1 MAPDLRTV
9 RTDSNGRANFLTLV
23 LILIVGVCVAR
34 LGYWQ
39 VVARD
44 QLLEAA
50 EAQLRTTVTSEPI
63 RGTITDR
70 TGAVVLATTV
80 LRHRLLSQG
89 SVVSAADRAATA
101 DALATSLALTP
112 AVEARVRAA
121 LESGR
126 KWAVLLPALDEA
138 QTDIVR
144 GEIAASRV
152 RGVTLEEVRVRLYP
166 QPGGGVG
173 TSLASHVLGFVNADG
188 RGQYGLEEYYNE
200 QLAGAASVS
209 TTVRGANGQ
218 LETTQ
223 VTAGRTPANL
233 QLCIDATLQTLVEQE
248 VTTAGIADD
257 AESVSAIVMDPYTG
271 AIISSASWPSY
282 DANNFGV
289 TAARDPSRFINPAT
303 TSVYEPGSV
312 MKSITSVAAL
322 ESGLYGPSTYIQD
335 EEILT
340 LDNGATK
347 VRNSDL
353 KSKGSMTLTAA
364 LAWSRNI
371 VFSKVGLSLG
381 GNTRE
386 AAAQLYA
393 TWLRFG
399 FGGKTGIDVVG
410 ESQGLV
416 NDPADRRWREIDVAN
431 ASFGQGVGT
440 TLIQLAV
447 AYSALV
453 NGGVLVRPR
462 LVEAVDGVTIP
473 ITVRGTATTP
483 EVSAQMVRM
492 TGQVTSSVPVYA
504 KLTRMDG
511 YAYGGK
517 TGTAQIWLKEA
528 DGGKGAWDY
537 EHYNFTFV
545 GWVGK
550 TSPEY
555 VIAIS
560 IRRGTPVTQRQ
571 GAIVNRIES
580 FELFRR
586 VAQDLISVY
595 NIPPAVAAAAGGLT
609 SPTHPGVPEPS
620 APVAPAVGGDLPT
633 FRSVRRGA

>member
-112 AVEARVRAA
+112 AAEARVRAA

-595 NIPPAVAAAAGGLT
+595 NITPAVAAAAGGLT

-633 FRSVRRGA
+633 VRSVRRGA

>member
-1 MAPDLRTV
+1 MAPDPRTV
-9 RTDSNGRANFLTLV
+9 RTDSRLRANVVTLV
-23 LILIVGVCVAR
+23 LILIATVCVAR

-44 QLLEAA
+44 RLLDAGA
-50 EAQLRTTVTSEPI
+50 AQLRTTVTNEPI

-89 SVVSAADRAATA
+89 AALSVADRASTA
-101 DALATSLALTP
+101 DALVTALALSPSNATK
-112 AVEARVRAA
+112 VRAV

-126 KWAVLLPALDEA
+126 KWAVLLPALDDA

-144 GEIAASRV
+144 GEIAADRV

-173 TSLASHVLGFVNADG
+173 TTLASHILGFVNSDG
-188 RGQYGLEEYYNE
+188 GGQYGLEEYYNE

-209 TTVRGANGQ
+209 TTVRGTDGQ

-223 VTAGRTPANL
+223 VTTGRTPSNL

-248 VTTAGIADD
+248 VATAGIADD

-289 TAARDPSRFINPAT
+289 TAARDPGRFINPAT

-312 MKSITSVAAL
+312 MKAITSVAAL
-322 ESGLYGPSTYIQD
+322 ESGLYTPTTKIQD
-335 EEILT
+335 EALLT

-371 VFSKVGLSLG
+371 IFSKVGLSLG
-381 GNTRE
+381 SNARE
-386 AAAQLYA
+386 AAARLYA

-462 LVEAVDGVTIP
+462 LVESVDGVTIP
-473 ITVRGTATTP
+473 ITVRGTATSP

-492 TGQVTSSVPVYA
+492 TSQVTSSVPFYA

-517 TGTAQIWLKEA
+517 TGTAQIWLKDA
-528 DGGKGAWDY
+528 DGGKGAWDF

-550 TSPEY
+550 TAPEY

-560 IRRGTPVTQRQ
+560 IRRGTPVTRRQ

-595 NIPPAVAAAAGGLT
+595 NISPAVAAAAGGLT
-609 SPTHPGVPEPS
+609 PPTHPGAPEPS
-620 APVAPAVGGDLPT
+620 APVMPAVGGDLPT
-633 FRSVRRGA
+633 FRSVRRG

>member
-1 MAPDLRTV
+1 MAPDPRTV
-9 RTDSNGRANFLTLV
+9 RTDSRLRANIVTFV
-23 LILIVGVCVAR
+23 LILIAAVCVAR

-44 QLLEAA
+44 QLLDAGA
-50 EAQLRTTVTSEPI
+50 AQLRTTVTNEPI

-89 SVVSAADRAATA
+89 AVLSAADRASTA
-101 DALATSLALTP
+101 DALVTALALSPSNATK
-112 AVEARVRAA
+112 VRAV

-126 KWAVLLPALDEA
+126 KWAVLLPALDDA

-144 GEIAASRV
+144 GEIAADRV

-173 TSLASHVLGFVNADG
+173 TTLASHILGFVNSDG
-188 RGQYGLEEYYNE
+188 GGQYGLEEYYNE

-209 TTVRGANGQ
+209 TTVRGTDGQ

-223 VTAGRTPANL
+223 VTTGRTPSNL

-248 VTTAGIADD
+248 VATAGIADD

-289 TAARDPSRFINPAT
+289 TAARDPGRFINPAT

-312 MKSITSVAAL
+312 MKAITSVAAL
-322 ESGLYGPSTYIQD
+322 ESGLYTPTTKIQD
-335 EEILT
+335 EALLT

-371 VFSKVGLSLG
+371 IFSKVGLSLG
-381 GNTRE
+381 SNARE
-386 AAAQLYA
+386 AAARLYA

-416 NDPADRRWREIDVAN
+416 NDPADRRWREIDIAN

-462 LVEAVDGVTIP
+462 LVESVDGVTIP
-473 ITVRGTATTP
+473 ITVRGTATSP

-492 TGQVTSSVPVYA
+492 TSQVTSSVPFYA

-517 TGTAQIWLKEA
+517 TGTAQIWLKDA
-528 DGGKGAWDY
+528 DGGKGAWDSD
-537 EHYNFTFV
+537 HYNFTFV

-550 TSPEY
+550 TAPEY

-560 IRRGTPVTQRQ
+560 IRRGTPLTQRQ
-571 GAIVNRIES
+571 GVIVNRIES

-595 NIPPAVAAAAGGLT
+595 NISPAVAAAAGGLT
-609 SPTHPGVPEPS
+609 PPTHPGAPEPS
-620 APVAPAVGGDLPT
+620 APVMPAVGGDLPT
-633 FRSVRRGA
+633 FRSVRRG

>member
-1 MAPDLRTV
+1 MAPDPRTV
-9 RTDSNGRANFLTLV
+9 RTDSRLRANIVTFV
-23 LILIVGVCVAR
+23 LILIATICVAR

-44 QLLEAA
+44 RLLDAGA
-50 EAQLRTTVTSEPI
+50 AQLRTTVTNEPI

-89 SVVSAADRAATA
+89 AALSAADRASTA
-101 DALATSLALTP
+101 DALVTALALSPSNATK
-112 AVEARVRAA
+112 VRAV

-126 KWAVLLPALDEA
+126 KWAVLLPALDDA

-144 GEIAASRV
+144 GEIAADRV

-173 TSLASHVLGFVNADG
+173 TTLASHILGFVNSDG
-188 RGQYGLEEYYNE
+188 GGQYGLEEYYNE

-209 TTVRGANGQ
+209 TTVRGTDGQ

-223 VTAGRTPANL
+223 VTTGRTPSNL

-248 VTTAGIADD
+248 VATAGIADD

-289 TAARDPSRFINPAT
+289 TAARDPGRFINPAT

-312 MKSITSVAAL
+312 MKAITSVAAL
-322 ESGLYGPSTYIQD
+322 ESGLYTPTTKIQD
-335 EEILT
+335 EALLT

-371 VFSKVGLSLG
+371 IFSKVGLSLG
-381 GNTRE
+381 SNARE
-386 AAAQLYA
+386 AAARLYA

-462 LVEAVDGVTIP
+462 LVESVDGVTIP
-473 ITVRGTATTP
+473 ITVRGTATSP

-492 TGQVTSSVPVYA
+492 TSQVTSSVPFYA

-517 TGTAQIWLKEA
+517 TGTAQIWLKDA
-528 DGGKGAWDY
+528 DGGKGAWDF

-550 TSPEY
+550 TAPEY

-595 NIPPAVAAAAGGLT
+595 NISPAVAAAAGGLT
-609 SPTHPGVPEPS
+609 PPTHPGVPEPS
-620 APVAPAVGGDLPT
+620 APVMPAVGGDLPT
-633 FRSVRRGA
+633 FRSVRRG

>member
-1 MAPDLRTV
+1 MAPDPRTV

-23 LILIVGVCVAR
+23 LIFIVGVCVAR

-112 AVEARVRAA
+112 AAEARVRAA

-431 ASFGQGVGT
+431 ASFGHGVGT

>member
-1 MAPDLRTV
+1 MAQDSRTV
-9 RTDSNGRANFLTLV
+9 RTDSKVRVHLVTLA
-23 LILIVGVCVAR
+23 LILVAAACVAR

-44 QLLEAA
+44 RLLEAGV
-50 EAQLRTTVTSEPI
+50 AQLQSTVTSDPI

-80 LRHRLLSQG
+80 LRHRLISQG
-89 SVVSAADRAATA
+89 LAIPPADQVSTA
-101 DALATSLALTP
+101 DSLKSVLALD
-112 AVEARVRAA
+112 AAASSKIRSA
-121 LESGR
+121 LETGR
-126 KWAVLLPALDEA
+126 KWTVLLPALDDT
-138 QTDIVR
+138 QTDAVR
-144 GEIAASRV
+144 GEIAAGRV
-152 RGVTLEEVRVRLYP
+152 RGVALEEVRVRLYP

-173 TSLASHVLGFVNADG
+173 TSLASHILGFVNSDG
-188 RGQYGLEEYYNE
+188 SGQYGVEGYYND

-209 TTVRGANGQ
+209 TTTRGSDGQ
-218 LETTQ
+218 MVTSQ
-223 VTAGRTPANL
+223 VSSGRTPANI

-248 VTTAGIADD
+248 VTTAGIADG
-257 AESVSAIVMDPYTG
+257 AESVSAIVMDPYSG
-271 AIISSASWPSY
+271 GIISSASWPAY
-282 DANNFGV
+282 NANNFGE
-289 TAARDPSRFINPAT
+289 TAARNPSGFINPAT

-312 MKSITSVAAL
+312 MKAITSVAAL
-322 ESGLYGPSTYIQD
+322 ESGLYTPTTVIQD
-335 EEILT
+335 ETVLA
-340 LDNGATK
+340 LDNGVTK
-347 VRNSDL
+347 VRNADH
-353 KSKGSMTLTAA
+353 KSKGAMTLTAA

-381 GNTRE
+381 RNANE
-386 AAAQLYA
+386 AGRRLYA

-399 FGGKTGIDVVG
+399 FGGKTGIDVAG

-416 NDPADRRWREIDVAN
+416 NDPAKNRWREIDLAN

-440 TLIQLAV
+440 TLVQLAV

-462 LVEAVDGVTIP
+462 VVESVNGVPTS

-483 EVSAQMVRM
+483 NVSAQLVKM
-492 TGQVTSSVPVYA
+492 TSQVTKSVPLYA
-504 KLTRMDG
+504 RLTRMDG
-511 YAYGGK
+511 YSNGGK
-517 TGTAQIWLKEA
+517 SGTAQIWLKEA
-528 DGGKGAWDY
+528 DGGKGGWDSD
-537 EHYNFTFV
+537 HFNFTFV

-550 TSPEY
+550 DSPEY

-560 IRRGTPVTQRQ
+560 IRRGTPVVQRQ
-571 GAIVNRIES
+571 GVILNRIES

-595 NIPPAVAAAAGGLT
+595 NIPPAIADASGGIT

-620 APVAPAVGGDLPT
+620 APAVLAVGGDLPA
-633 FRSVRRGA
+633 FRNVRRG

>member
-1 MAPDLRTV
+1 VAADPRIV
-9 RTDSNGRANFLTLV
+9 RTDSRLRANVITLV
-23 LILIVGVCVAR
+23 LILVAAACVAR

-44 QLLEAA
+44 RLLEAGA
-50 EAQLRTTVTSEPI
+50 AQLRSTVTNDPI

-80 LRHRLLSQG
+80 LRHRLVSQG
-89 SVVSAADRAATA
+89 GSFSVADRAATA
-101 DALATSLALTP
+101 DALTAALGLSVSS
-112 AVEARVRAA
+112 AAKVRSV

-126 KWAVLLPALDEA
+126 KWGVLLPALDDA
-138 QTDIVR
+138 QTEAVR
-144 GEIAASRV
+144 SEIGAGRV

-166 QPGGGVG
+166 QPGGSVG
-173 TSLASHVLGFVNADG
+173 ATLASHILGFVNSDG
-188 RGQYGLEEYYNE
+188 GGQYGLEEYYNE
-200 QLAGAASVS
+200 QLAGAASIS
-209 TTVRGANGQ
+209 TTVRGADGQ
-218 LETTQ
+218 LATTQ
-223 VTAGRTPANL
+223 VSAGRTPSNL

-248 VTTAGIADD
+248 VATAGIADG
-257 AESVSAIVMDPYTG
+257 AESVSAIVIDPYTG
-271 AIISSASWPSY
+271 AVISSASWPAY
-282 DANNFGV
+282 DANSFGV

-312 MKSITSVAAL
+312 MKAITSVAAL
-322 ESGLYGPSTYIQD
+322 ESGLYTPSTMIQD
-335 EEILT
+335 EAVLT
-340 LDNGATK
+340 LDHGATK
-347 VRNSDL
+347 VRNSDH

-381 GNTRE
+381 SDARD
-386 AAAQLYA
+386 AAARLYA

-416 NDPADRRWREIDVAN
+416 NDPAERRWREIDVAN
-431 ASFGQGVGT
+431 AAFGQGVGT
-440 TLIQLAV
+440 TLMQLAV

-462 LVEAVDGVTIP
+462 LVESIDGVTVP
-473 ITVRGTATTP
+473 ITIRGTATTP
-483 EVSAQMVRM
+483 EVSAQLVRM
-492 TGQVTSSVPVYA
+492 TSQVTKSVPFYA

-511 YAYGGK
+511 YAHGGK
-517 TGTAQIWLKEA
+517 TGTAQIWLKDA
-528 DGGKGAWDY
+528 DGGKGAWDSD
-537 EHYNFTFV
+537 HYNFTFV

-550 TSPEY
+550 TAPEY

-595 NIPPAVAAAAGGLT
+595 NIPPAVAAATGGLT

-620 APVAPAVGGDLPT
+620 APVLPAVGGDLPA
-633 FRSVRRGA
+633 FRSVRRG

>member
-1 MAPDLRTV
+1 MAPDPRTV
-9 RTDSNGRANFLTLV
+9 RTDSRLRANIVTFV
-23 LILIVGVCVAR
+23 LILIATICVAR

-44 QLLEAA
+44 QLLDAGA
-50 EAQLRTTVTSEPI
+50 AQLRTTVTNEPI

-89 SVVSAADRAATA
+89 AVLSAADRASTA
-101 DALATSLALTP
+101 DALVTALALSPSNATK
-112 AVEARVRAA
+112 VRAV

-126 KWAVLLPALDEA
+126 KWAVLLPALDDA

-144 GEIAASRV
+144 GEIAADRV

-173 TSLASHVLGFVNADG
+173 TTLASHIIGFVNSDG
-188 RGQYGLEEYYNE
+188 GGQYGLEEYYNE

-209 TTVRGANGQ
+209 TTVRGTDGQ

-223 VTAGRTPANL
+223 VTTGRTPSNL

-248 VTTAGIADD
+248 VATAGIADD

-289 TAARDPSRFINPAT
+289 TAARDPGRFINPAT

-312 MKSITSVAAL
+312 MKAITSVAAL
-322 ESGLYGPSTYIQD
+322 ESGLYTPTTKIQD
-335 EEILT
+335 EALLT
-340 LDNGATK
+340 LDNGTTK

-371 VFSKVGLSLG
+371 IFSKVGLSLG
-381 GNTRE
+381 SNARE
-386 AAAQLYA
+386 AAARLYA

-416 NDPADRRWREIDVAN
+416 NDPADRRWREIDIAN

-462 LVEAVDGVTIP
+462 LVESVDGVTIP
-473 ITVRGTATTP
+473 ITVRGTATSP

-492 TGQVTSSVPVYA
+492 TSQVTSSVPFYA

-517 TGTAQIWLKEA
+517 TGTAQIWLKDA
-528 DGGKGAWDY
+528 DGGKGAWDSD
-537 EHYNFTFV
+537 HYNFTFV

-550 TSPEY
+550 TAPEY

-560 IRRGTPVTQRQ
+560 IRRGTPLTQRQ
-571 GAIVNRIES
+571 GVIVNRIES

-595 NIPPAVAAAAGGLT
+595 NISPAVAAAAGGLT
-609 SPTHPGVPEPS
+609 PPTHPGAPEPS
-620 APVAPAVGGDLPT
+620 APVMPAVGGDLPT
-633 FRSVRRGA
+633 FRSVRRG

>member
-1 MAPDLRTV
+1 MAPDPRTV
-9 RTDSNGRANFLTLV
+9 RTDSRLRANIVTFV
-23 LILIVGVCVAR
+23 LILIATICVAR

-44 QLLEAA
+44 QLLDAGA
-50 EAQLRTTVTSEPI
+50 AQLRTTVTNEPI

-89 SVVSAADRAATA
+89 AALSAVDRASTA
-101 DALATSLALTP
+101 DALVTALALSPSNATK
-112 AVEARVRAA
+112 VRAV

-126 KWAVLLPALDEA
+126 KWAVLLPALDDA

-144 GEIAASRV
+144 GEIAADRV

-173 TSLASHVLGFVNADG
+173 TTLASHIIGFVNSDG
-188 RGQYGLEEYYNE
+188 GGQYGLEEYYNE

-209 TTVRGANGQ
+209 TTVRGTDGQ

-223 VTAGRTPANL
+223 VTTGRTPSSL

-248 VTTAGIADD
+248 VATAGIADD

-312 MKSITSVAAL
+312 MKAITSVAAL
-322 ESGLYGPSTYIQD
+322 ESGLYTPTTKIQD
-335 EEILT
+335 EALLT

-371 VFSKVGLSLG
+371 IFSKVGLSLG
-381 GNTRE
+381 SNARE
-386 AAAQLYA
+386 AAARLYA

-416 NDPADRRWREIDVAN
+416 NDPTDRRWREIDVAN

-462 LVEAVDGVTIP
+462 LVESVDGVTIP
-473 ITVRGTATTP
+473 ITVRGTATSP
-483 EVSAQMVRM
+483 EISAQMVRM
-492 TGQVTSSVPVYA
+492 TSQVTSSVPFYA

-517 TGTAQIWLKEA
+517 TGTAQIWLKDA
-528 DGGKGAWDY
+528 DGGKGAWDF

-550 TSPEY
+550 TAPEY

-595 NIPPAVAAAAGGLT
+595 NISPAVAAAAGGLT
-609 SPTHPGVPEPS
+609 PPTHPGAPEPS
-620 APVAPAVGGDLPT
+620 APVMPAVGGDLPT
-633 FRSVRRGA
+633 FRSVRRG

>member
-1 MAPDLRTV
+1 MAPDPRTV
-9 RTDSNGRANFLTLV
+9 RTDSRLRANIVTFV
-23 LILIVGVCVAR
+23 LILIATICVAR

-44 QLLEAA
+44 QLLDAGA
-50 EAQLRTTVTSEPI
+50 AQLRTTVTNEPI

-89 SVVSAADRAATA
+89 AVLSAADRASTA
-101 DALATSLALTP
+101 DALVTALALSPSNATK
-112 AVEARVRAA
+112 VRAV

-126 KWAVLLPALDEA
+126 KWAVLLPALDDA

-144 GEIAASRV
+144 GEIAADRV

-173 TSLASHVLGFVNADG
+173 TTLASHIIGFVNSDG
-188 RGQYGLEEYYNE
+188 GGQYGLEEYYNE

-209 TTVRGANGQ
+209 TTVRGTDGQ

-223 VTAGRTPANL
+223 VTTGRTPSNL

-248 VTTAGIADD
+248 VATAGIADD

-289 TAARDPSRFINPAT
+289 TAARDPGRFINPAT

-312 MKSITSVAAL
+312 MKAITSVAAL
-322 ESGLYGPSTYIQD
+322 ESGLYTPTTKIQD
-335 EEILT
+335 EALLT

-371 VFSKVGLSLG
+371 IFSKVGLSLG
-381 GNTRE
+381 SNARE
-386 AAAQLYA
+386 AAARLYA

-416 NDPADRRWREIDVAN
+416 NDPADRRWREIDMAN
-431 ASFGQGVGT
+431 ASFGHGVGT
-440 TLIQLAV
+440 TLMQLAV

-462 LVEAVDGVTIP
+462 LVESVDGVTIP

-492 TGQVTSSVPVYA
+492 TSQVTKSVPFYA

-517 TGTAQIWLKEA
+517 TGTAQIWLKDA
-528 DGGKGAWDY
+528 DGGKGAWDF

-550 TSPEY
+550 TAPEY

-595 NIPPAVAAAAGGLT
+595 NISPAVAAAAGGLT
-609 SPTHPGVPEPS
+609 PPTHPGAPEPS
-620 APVAPAVGGDLPT
+620 APVMPAVGGDLPT
-633 FRSVRRGA
+633 FRSVRRG

>member
-1 MAPDLRTV
+1 MAPDPRTV
-9 RTDSNGRANFLTLV
+9 RTDSRLRANIVTFV
-23 LILIVGVCVAR
+23 LILIAAVCVAR

-44 QLLEAA
+44 RLLDAGA
-50 EAQLRTTVTSEPI
+50 AQLRTTVTNEPI

-89 SVVSAADRAATA
+89 AALSAADRASTA
-101 DALATSLALTP
+101 DALVTALALSPSNATK
-112 AVEARVRAA
+112 VRAV

-126 KWAVLLPALDEA
+126 KWAVLLPALDDA

-144 GEIAASRV
+144 GEIAADRV

-173 TSLASHVLGFVNADG
+173 TTLASHILGFVNSDG
-188 RGQYGLEEYYNE
+188 GGQYGLEEYYNE

-209 TTVRGANGQ
+209 TTVRGTDGQ

-223 VTAGRTPANL
+223 VTTGRTPSNL

-248 VTTAGIADD
+248 VATAGIADD

-289 TAARDPSRFINPAT
+289 TAARDPGRFINPAT

-312 MKSITSVAAL
+312 MKAITSVAAL
-322 ESGLYGPSTYIQD
+322 ESGLYTPTTKIQD
-335 EEILT
+335 EALLT

-371 VFSKVGLSLG
+371 IFSKVGLSLG
-381 GNTRE
+381 SNARE
-386 AAAQLYA
+386 AAARLYA

-462 LVEAVDGVTIP
+462 LVESVDGVTIP
-473 ITVRGTATTP
+473 ITVRGTATSP

-492 TGQVTSSVPVYA
+492 TSQVTSSVPFYA

-517 TGTAQIWLKEA
+517 TGTAQIWLKDA
-528 DGGKGAWDY
+528 DGGKGAWDF

-550 TSPEY
+550 TAPEY

-595 NIPPAVAAAAGGLT
+595 NISPAVAAATGGLT
-609 SPTHPGVPEPS
+609 PPTHPGVPEPS
-620 APVAPAVGGDLPT
+620 APVMPAVGGDLPT
-633 FRSVRRGA
+633 FRSVRRG

>member
-1 MAPDLRTV
+1 MAPDPRTV

-112 AVEARVRAA
+112 AAEVRVRAA

-633 FRSVRRGA
+633 FRNVRRGA

>member
-1 MAPDLRTV
+1 MAPDPRIV
-9 RTDSNGRANFLTLV
+9 RTDSRLRVNVVTLV
-23 LILIVGVCVAR
+23 LILIAGVCVAR

-50 EAQLRTTVTSEPI
+50 AAQLRTTVTNEPI

-89 SVVSAADRAATA
+89 SALPAADRASTA
-101 DALATSLALTP
+101 DALVTSLALNT
-112 AVEARVRAA
+112 ASASKVRAV
-121 LESGR
+121 LEAGR
-126 KWAVLLPALDEA
+126 KWAVLLPALDDA
-138 QTDIVR
+138 QTEIVR
-144 GEIAASRV
+144 GEIAAGRV

-173 TSLASHVLGFVNADG
+173 TTLASHLLGFVNADG
-188 RGQYGLEEYYNE
+188 VGQYGLEEYYNE

-209 TTVRGANGQ
+209 TTVRGADGQ

-223 VTAGRTPANL
+223 VTAGRTPSNL

-248 VTTAGIADD
+248 VATAGIADD
-257 AESVSAIVMDPYTG
+257 AESVSAIVMDPHTG

-312 MKSITSVAAL
+312 MKAITAVAGL
-322 ESGLYGPSTYIQD
+322 ESGLYTPNTMIQD
-335 EEILT
+335 EAVLP

-371 VFSKVGLSLG
+371 IFSKVGLALG
-381 GNTRE
+381 SNTRE
-386 AAAQLYA
+386 AAARLYA

-416 NDPADRRWREIDVAN
+416 NDPGDSTMARDRRSERVIRAGRRDHAH
-431 ASFGQGVGT
+431 
-440 TLIQLAV
+440 
-447 AYSALV
+447 SACRCL
-453 NGGVLVRPR
+453 L
-462 LVEAVDGVTIP
+462 
-473 ITVRGTATTP
+473 
-483 EVSAQMVRM
+483 SARQRRRA
-492 TGQVTSSVPVYA
+492 GAPTS
-504 KLTRMDG
+504 R
-511 YAYGGK
+511 
-517 TGTAQIWLKEA
+517 
-528 DGGKGAWDY
+528 
-537 EHYNFTFV
+537 
-545 GWVGK
+545 
-550 TSPEY
+550 
-555 VIAIS
+555 
-560 IRRGTPVTQRQ
+560 
-571 GAIVNRIES
+571 
-580 FELFRR
+580 
-586 VAQDLISVY
+586 
-595 NIPPAVAAAAGGLT
+595 
-609 SPTHPGVPEPS
+609 
-620 APVAPAVGGDLPT
+620 
-633 FRSVRRGA
+633 

>member
-1 MAPDLRTV
+1 MAQDPRTV
-9 RTDSNGRANFLTLV
+9 RTDSRPRANVVALL
-23 LILIVGVCVAR
+23 LIFIAALCVAR

-39 VVARD
+39 VVARN
-44 QLLEAA
+44 QLLDAGA
-50 EAQLRTTVTSEPI
+50 AQLSTTVTNEPI

-80 LRHRLLSQG
+80 LRHRLITQATIPAAEERTATAEALTKALALSAP
-89 SVVSAADRAATA
+89 SAAN
-101 DALATSLALTP
+101 L
-112 AVEARVRAA
+112 RAA
-121 LESGR
+121 LAAGR
-126 KWAVLLPALDEA
+126 KWTVLLPALDDA
-138 QTDIVR
+138 QTDLVR
-144 GEIAASRV
+144 GEIAAGRV

-173 TSLASHVLGFVNADG
+173 TTLASHILGFVNSDG
-188 RGQYGLEEYYNE
+188 GGQYGLEEYYNE

-209 TTVRGANGQ
+209 ATTRGSDGQ
-218 LETTQ
+218 LVTTQ
-223 VTAGRTPANL
+223 VSAGRTPANL

-248 VTTAGIADD
+248 VTTAGIADE

-271 AIISSASWPSY
+271 AVITSASWPAY

-289 TAARDPSRFINPAT
+289 TAARDPSRFISPAS

-312 MKSITSVAAL
+312 MKAITSVAAL
-322 ESGLYGPSTYIQD
+322 ESGLYTPMTVIQD
-335 EEILT
+335 QAVLT

-347 VRNSDL
+347 VRNADH

-371 VFSKVGLSLG
+371 IFSKVGLSLG
-381 GNTRE
+381 TTTSE
-386 AAAQLYA
+386 AASRLYA

-399 FGGKTGIDVVG
+399 FGGKTGIDVAG
-410 ESQGLV
+410 ENQGLV
-416 NDPADRRWREIDVAN
+416 NNPADQRWRQIDLAN

-462 LVEAVDGVTIP
+462 VVESVDGVPIP
-473 ITVRGTATTP
+473 ITARGTATTP
-483 EVSAQMVRM
+483 EVAAQLVKM
-492 TGQVTSSVPVYA
+492 TSQVTKSVPFYA
-504 KLTRMDG
+504 RLTRMDG
-511 YAYGGK
+511 YANGGK
-517 TGTAQIWLKEA
+517 SGTAQIWLKDA
-528 DGGKGAWDY
+528 DGGKGAWDS
-537 EHYNFTFV
+537 EHFNFTFI

-550 TSPEY
+550 TAPEY
-555 VIAIS
+555 VIAIA
-560 IRRGTPVTQRQ
+560 IRRGTPVVQRQ
-571 GAIVNRIES
+571 GVILNRIES

-595 NIPPAVAAAAGGLT
+595 NIPPAAAAAAGGLT
-609 SPTHPGVPEPS
+609 SPTH
-620 APVAPAVGGDLPT
+620 
-633 FRSVRRGA
+633 

>member
-1 MAPDLRTV
+1 V
-9 RTDSNGRANFLTLV
+9 RTDSRLRANVVTIV
-23 LILIVGVCVAR
+23 LILIAAVCVAR

-44 QLLEAA
+44 RLLDAGA
-50 EAQLRTTVTSEPI
+50 AQLRTTVTNEPI

-89 SVVSAADRAATA
+89 AALSAADRASTA
-101 DALATSLALTP
+101 DALATALALTP
-112 AVEARVRAA
+112 SSASKLRAV

-126 KWAVLLPALDEA
+126 KWAVLLPALDDA
-138 QTDIVR
+138 QTDLVR
-144 GEIAASRV
+144 GEIAADRV

-173 TSLASHVLGFVNADG
+173 TTLASHILGFVNSDG
-188 RGQYGLEEYYNE
+188 GGQYGLEEYYNE

-209 TTVRGANGQ
+209 ATARGADGQ
-218 LETTQ
+218 LATTQ
-223 VTAGRTPANL
+223 VSAGRTPSNL
-233 QLCIDATLQTLVEQE
+233 QLCVDATLQTLVEQE
-248 VTTAGIADD
+248 VSTAGIADD
-257 AESVSAIVMDPYTG
+257 AESVSAIVIDPYTG
-271 AIISSASWPSY
+271 AIISSASWPAY

-312 MKSITSVAAL
+312 MKAITSVAAL
-322 ESGLYGPSTYIQD
+322 ESGLYTPTTTIQD
-335 EEILT
+335 EAVLT

-371 VFSKVGLSLG
+371 IFSKVGLSLG
-381 GNTRE
+381 SNARE
-386 AAAQLYA
+386 AAARLYA

-416 NDPADRRWREIDVAN
+416 NDPATRRWREIDVAN
-431 ASFGQGVGT
+431 AAFGQGVGT
-440 TLIQLAV
+440 TLMQLAV

-462 LVEAVDGVTIP
+462 FVEAVDGVPVP
-473 ITVRGTATTP
+473 ITIRGTATTP
-483 EVSAQMVRM
+483 QVSAQMVRM
-492 TGQVTSSVPVYA
+492 TGQVTKSVPFYA

-517 TGTAQIWLKEA
+517 TGTAQIWLKNA
-528 DGGKGAWDY
+528 DGGKGGWDSD
-537 EHYNFTFV
+537 HYNFTFI

-550 TSPEY
+550 TAPEY

-560 IRRGTPVTQRQ
+560 IRRGTPLTQRQ
-571 GAIVNRIES
+571 GVIVNGIES

-609 SPTHPGVPEPS
+609 PPTHPGAPEPS
-620 APVAPAVGGDLPT
+620 APVMPAVGGDLPT
-633 FRSVRRGA
+633 FRSVRRG

>member
-1 MAPDLRTV
+1 MAPDPRTV
-9 RTDSNGRANFLTLV
+9 RTDSRGRANFLTLV
-23 LILIVGVCVAR
+23 LILIAGVCVAR

-50 EAQLRTTVTSEPI
+50 AAQLRTTVTNQPI

-101 DALATSLALTP
+101 DALIASLALSPSAATK
-112 AVEARVRAA
+112 VRAV

-126 KWAVLLPALDEA
+126 KWGVLLPALDDT

-144 GEIAASRV
+144 GEIAADRV

-173 TSLASHVLGFVNADG
+173 TTLASHVLGFVNADG
-188 RGQYGLEEYYNE
+188 GGQYGLEEYYNE

-209 TTVRGANGQ
+209 TTVRGTNGQ

-223 VTAGRTPANL
+223 VTAGRTPSNL

-289 TAARDPSRFINPAT
+289 MAARDPSRFINPVT

-312 MKSITSVAAL
+312 MKAITAVAAL
-322 ESGLYGPSTYIQD
+322 ESGPYTPETKIQD
-335 EEILT
+335 EAVLM

-347 VRNSDL
+347 VRNADH

-371 VFSKVGLSLG
+371 VFSKVGFSLG
-381 GNTRE
+381 KTTSDAATR
-386 AAAQLYA
+386 LYA

-399 FGGKTGIDVVG
+399 FGGKTGVDVPS

-416 NDPADRRWREIDVAN
+416 NDPTKRRWRQIDLAN
-431 ASFGQGVGT
+431 ASFGHGVGT
-440 TLIQLAV
+440 TLMQLAV
-447 AYSALV
+447 AYSAIV

-462 LVEAVDGVTIP
+462 IVESVDGVPIP

-483 EVSAQMVRM
+483 EVSAQMIKM
-492 TGQVTSSVPVYA
+492 TGQVTKSVPLYA
-504 KLTRMDG
+504 RLTRIDG
-511 YAYGGK
+511 YAHGGK
-517 TGTAQIWLKEA
+517 SGTAQIWLKEA
-528 DGGKGAWDY
+528 DGGKGAWDS

-550 TSPEY
+550 TAPEY

-571 GAIVNRIES
+571 GVIVNRIES

-586 VAQDLISVY
+586 IAQDLISVY

-620 APVAPAVGGDLPT
+620 APVMPAVGGDLPT
-633 FRSVRRGA
+633 FRSVRRS

>member
-1 MAPDLRTV
+1 MAPDPRTV
-9 RTDSNGRANFLTLV
+9 RTDSRLRANIVTFV
-23 LILIVGVCVAR
+23 LILIATICVAR

-44 QLLEAA
+44 QLLDAGA
-50 EAQLRTTVTSEPI
+50 AQLRTTVTNEPI

-89 SVVSAADRAATA
+89 AVLSAADRASTA
-101 DALATSLALTP
+101 DALVTALALSPSNATK
-112 AVEARVRAA
+112 VRAV

-126 KWAVLLPALDEA
+126 KWAVLLPALDDA

-144 GEIAASRV
+144 GEIAADRV

-173 TSLASHVLGFVNADG
+173 TTLASHIIGFVNSDG
-188 RGQYGLEEYYNE
+188 GGQYGLEEYYNE

-209 TTVRGANGQ
+209 TTVRGTDGQ

-223 VTAGRTPANL
+223 VTTGRTPSNL

-248 VTTAGIADD
+248 VATAGIADD

-289 TAARDPSRFINPAT
+289 TAARDPGRFINPAT

-312 MKSITSVAAL
+312 MKAITSVAAL
-322 ESGLYGPSTYIQD
+322 ESGLYTPTTKIQD
-335 EEILT
+335 EALLT

-371 VFSKVGLSLG
+371 IFSKVGLSLG
-381 GNTRE
+381 SNARE
-386 AAAQLYA
+386 AAARLYA

-416 NDPADRRWREIDVAN
+416 NDPADRRWREIDIAN

-462 LVEAVDGVTIP
+462 LVESVDGVTIP
-473 ITVRGTATTP
+473 ITVRGTATSP

-492 TGQVTSSVPVYA
+492 TSQVTSSVPFYA

-517 TGTAQIWLKEA
+517 TGTAQIWLKDA
-528 DGGKGAWDY
+528 DGGKGAWDF

-550 TSPEY
+550 TAPEY

-595 NIPPAVAAAAGGLT
+595 NISPAVAAAAGGLT
-609 SPTHPGVPEPS
+609 PPTHPGAPEPS
-620 APVAPAVGGDLPT
+620 APVMPAVGGDLPT
-633 FRSVRRGA
+633 FRSVRRG

>member
-1 MAPDLRTV
+1 MAPDPRTV
-9 RTDSNGRANFLTLV
+9 RTDSRLRANIVTFV
-23 LILIVGVCVAR
+23 LILIAAVCVAR

-44 QLLEAA
+44 QLLDAGA
-50 EAQLRTTVTSEPI
+50 AQLRTTVTNEPI

-89 SVVSAADRAATA
+89 AALSAVDRAATA
-101 DALATSLALTP
+101 DALVTALALSPSNATK
-112 AVEARVRAA
+112 VRAV

-126 KWAVLLPALDEA
+126 KWAVLLPALDDA

-144 GEIAASRV
+144 GEIAADRV

-173 TSLASHVLGFVNADG
+173 TTLASHIIGFVNSDG
-188 RGQYGLEEYYNE
+188 GGQYGLEEYYNE

-209 TTVRGANGQ
+209 TTVRGTDGQ

-223 VTAGRTPANL
+223 VTTGRTPSNL

-248 VTTAGIADD
+248 VATAGIADD

-289 TAARDPSRFINPAT
+289 TAARDPGRFINPAT

-312 MKSITSVAAL
+312 MKAITSVAAL
-322 ESGLYGPSTYIQD
+322 ESGLYTPTTKIQD
-335 EEILT
+335 EALLT

-371 VFSKVGLSLG
+371 IFSKVGLSLG
-381 GNTRE
+381 SNARE
-386 AAAQLYA
+386 AAARLYA

-416 NDPADRRWREIDVAN
+416 NDPADRRWREIDIAN

-462 LVEAVDGVTIP
+462 LVESVDGVTIP
-473 ITVRGTATTP
+473 ITVRGTATSP

-492 TGQVTSSVPVYA
+492 TSQVTSSVPFYA

-517 TGTAQIWLKEA
+517 TGTAQIWLKDA
-528 DGGKGAWDY
+528 DGGKGAWDF

-550 TSPEY
+550 TAPEY

-595 NIPPAVAAAAGGLT
+595 NISPAVAAAAGGLT
-609 SPTHPGVPEPS
+609 PPTHPGAPEPS
-620 APVAPAVGGDLPT
+620 APVMPAVGGDLPT
-633 FRSVRRGA
+633 FRSVRRG

>member
-1 MAPDLRTV
+1 MALDPRIV
-9 RTDSNGRANFLTLV
+9 RTDSRFRVNVVTLV
-23 LILIVGVCVAR
+23 LILIAGVCVAR

-50 EAQLRTTVTSEPI
+50 AAQLRITVTNEPI

-89 SVVSAADRAATA
+89 SVLPAADRASTA
-101 DALATSLALTP
+101 DALVTSLALNT
-112 AVEARVRAA
+112 ASANKVRAA
-121 LESGR
+121 LETGR
-126 KWAVLLPALDEA
+126 TWAVLLPALDDA
-138 QTDIVR
+138 QTEIVR
-144 GEIAASRV
+144 GEIAAGRV
-152 RGVTLEEVRVRLYP
+152 RGVSLEEVRVRLYP

-173 TSLASHVLGFVNADG
+173 TTLASHLLGFVNADG
-188 RGQYGLEEYYNE
+188 VGQYGLEEYYNE

-209 TTVRGANGQ
+209 TTVRGTDGQ

-223 VTAGRTPANL
+223 VTSGRTPSNL

-248 VTTAGIADD
+248 VATAGIADD
-257 AESVSAIVMDPYTG
+257 AESVSAIVMDPHTG
-271 AIISSASWPSY
+271 AIISMASWPSY

-312 MKSITSVAAL
+312 MKAITAVAGL
-322 ESGLYGPSTYIQD
+322 ESGLYTPNTMIQD
-335 EEILT
+335 EAVLP

-371 VFSKVGLSLG
+371 IFSKVGLSLG
-381 GNTRE
+381 SNTRE
-386 AAAQLYA
+386 AAARLYA

-431 ASFGQGVGT
+431 ATFGQGVGT

-462 LVEAVDGVTIP
+462 LVESVDGVAIP

-483 EVSAQMVRM
+483 EVSAKMVRM
-492 TGQVTSSVPVYA
+492 TSQVTSSVPFYA
-504 KLTRMDG
+504 RLTRMDG

-517 TGTAQIWLKEA
+517 TGTAQIWLKDA

-595 NIPPAVAAAAGGLT
+595 NIPPAVAAATGGLT

-620 APVAPAVGGDLPT
+620 APVMPAVGGDLPP
-633 FRSVRRGA
+633 FRSLRRS

>member
-1 MAPDLRTV
+1 MAPDPRTV
-9 RTDSNGRANFLTLV
+9 RTDSRLRANIVTFV
-23 LILIVGVCVAR
+23 LILIATICVAR

-44 QLLEAA
+44 QLLDAGA
-50 EAQLRTTVTSEPI
+50 AQLRTTVTNEPI

-89 SVVSAADRAATA
+89 AVLSAADRASTA
-101 DALATSLALTP
+101 DALVTALALSPSNATK
-112 AVEARVRAA
+112 VRAV

-126 KWAVLLPALDEA
+126 KWAVLLPALDDA

-144 GEIAASRV
+144 GEIAADRV

-173 TSLASHVLGFVNADG
+173 TTLASHIIGFVNSDG
-188 RGQYGLEEYYNE
+188 GGQYGLEEYYNE

-209 TTVRGANGQ
+209 TTVRGTDGQ

-223 VTAGRTPANL
+223 VTTGRTPSNL

-248 VTTAGIADD
+248 VATAGIADD

-289 TAARDPSRFINPAT
+289 TAARDPGRFINPAT

-312 MKSITSVAAL
+312 MKAITSVAAL
-322 ESGLYGPSTYIQD
+322 ESGLYTPTTKIQD
-335 EEILT
+335 EALLT

-371 VFSKVGLSLG
+371 IFSKVGLSLG
-381 GNTRE
+381 SNARE
-386 AAAQLYA
+386 AAARLYA

-416 NDPADRRWREIDVAN
+416 NDPTDRRWREIDVAN

-440 TLIQLAV
+440 TLMQLAV

-462 LVEAVDGVTIP
+462 LVESVDGVTIP
-473 ITVRGTATTP
+473 ITVRGTATSP
-483 EVSAQMVRM
+483 EISAQMVRM
-492 TGQVTSSVPVYA
+492 TSQVTSSVPFYA

-517 TGTAQIWLKEA
+517 TGTAQIWLKDA
-528 DGGKGAWDY
+528 DGGKGAWDF

-550 TSPEY
+550 TAPEY

-595 NIPPAVAAAAGGLT
+595 NISPAVAAAAGGLT
-609 SPTHPGVPEPS
+609 PPTHPGAPEPS
-620 APVAPAVGGDLPT
+620 APVMPAVGGDLPT
-633 FRSVRRGA
+633 FRSVRRG

>member
-1 MAPDLRTV
+1 MAPDPRTV
-9 RTDSNGRANFLTLV
+9 RTDSRLRANVVTIV
-23 LILIVGVCVAR
+23 LILIAAVCVAR

-44 QLLEAA
+44 RLLDAGA
-50 EAQLRTTVTSEPI
+50 AQLRTTVTNEPI

-89 SVVSAADRAATA
+89 AALSAADRASTA
-101 DALATSLALTP
+101 DALATALALTP
-112 AVEARVRAA
+112 SSASKLRAV

-126 KWAVLLPALDEA
+126 KWAVLLPALDDA
-138 QTDIVR
+138 QTDLVR
-144 GEIAASRV
+144 GEIAADRV

-173 TSLASHVLGFVNADG
+173 TTLASHILGFVNSDG
-188 RGQYGLEEYYNE
+188 GGQYGLEEYYNE

-209 TTVRGANGQ
+209 ATARGADGQ
-218 LETTQ
+218 LATTQ
-223 VTAGRTPANL
+223 VSAGRTPSNL
-233 QLCIDATLQTLVEQE
+233 QLCVDATLQTLVEQE
-248 VTTAGIADD
+248 VSTAGIADD
-257 AESVSAIVMDPYTG
+257 AESVSAIVIDPYTG
-271 AIISSASWPSY
+271 AIISSASWPAY

-312 MKSITSVAAL
+312 MKAITSVAAL
-322 ESGLYGPSTYIQD
+322 ESGLYTPTTTIQD
-335 EEILT
+335 EAVLT

-371 VFSKVGLSLG
+371 IFSKVGLSLG
-381 GNTRE
+381 SNARE
-386 AAAQLYA
+386 AAARLYA

-416 NDPADRRWREIDVAN
+416 NDPATRRWREIDVAN
-431 ASFGQGVGT
+431 AAFGQGVGT
-440 TLIQLAV
+440 TLMQLAV

-462 LVEAVDGVTIP
+462 FVEAVDGVPVP
-473 ITVRGTATTP
+473 ITIRGTATTP
-483 EVSAQMVRM
+483 QVSAQMVRM
-492 TGQVTSSVPVYA
+492 TGQVTKSVPFYA

-517 TGTAQIWLKEA
+517 TGTAQIWLKNA
-528 DGGKGAWDY
+528 DGGKGGWDSD
-537 EHYNFTFV
+537 HYNFTFI

-550 TSPEY
+550 TAPEY

-560 IRRGTPVTQRQ
+560 IRRGTPLTQRQ
-571 GAIVNRIES
+571 GVIVNGIES

-595 NIPPAVAAAAGGLT
+595 NIPPAAAAAAGGLT
-609 SPTHPGVPEPS
+609 PPTHPGAPEPS
-620 APVAPAVGGDLPT
+620 APVMPAVGGDLPT
-633 FRSVRRGA
+633 FRSVRRG

>member
-1 MAPDLRTV
+1 MSSDPREM
-9 RTDSNGRANFLTLV
+9 RTDSQIRANLVAAV
-23 LILIVGVCVAR
+23 LILVAITCVAR

-44 QLLEAA
+44 RLLEAGA
-50 EAQLRTTVTSEPI
+50 AQMRATVTNEPI

-80 LRHRLLSQG
+80 LRHRLVTQATALSP
-89 SVVSAADRAATA
+89 ADRIATG
-101 DALATSLALTP
+101 DSLTSLLALNAQSAT
-112 AVEARVRAA
+112 RLRAT
-121 LESGR
+121 LDSGR
-126 KWAVLLPALDEA
+126 KWAVLLPALDDT
-138 QTDIVR
+138 QTDLVR
-144 GEIAASRV
+144 GEMAAGRV

-166 QPGGGVG
+166 QPGGSMG
-173 TSLASHVLGFVNADG
+173 TSLASHVLGFVNSSG
-188 RGQYGLEEYYNE
+188 GGQYGLEEYYNE

-209 TTVRGANGQ
+209 TTTRGTDGQ
-218 LETTQ
+218 MVTTQ
-223 VTAGRTPANL
+223 VNAGRTPANL

-248 VTTAGIADD
+248 VSTAGIADD

-271 AIISSASWPSY
+271 GVITSASWPSY
-282 DANNFGV
+282 DANDFGV

-322 ESGLYGPSTYIQD
+322 ESGLYTPTSVIQD
-335 EEILT
+335 QAVLT
-340 LDNGATK
+340 LDHGATS
-347 VRNSDL
+347 VRNADH

-381 GNTRE
+381 TDARE
-386 AAAQLYA
+386 AAKRLYA

-399 FGGKTGIDVVG
+399 FGGKTGIDVAG

-440 TLIQLAV
+440 TLMQLAV

-462 LVEAVDGVTIP
+462 IVDAIDGVPVP

-483 EVSAQMVRM
+483 AVSSQLVQM
-492 TGQVTSSVPVYA
+492 TGQVTKSVPFYA
-504 KLTRMDG
+504 RLTRMKG
-511 YAYGGK
+511 YAQGGK
-517 TGTAQIWLKEA
+517 SGTAQIWLKDA
-528 DGGKGAWDY
+528 DGGKGAWDA
-537 EHYNFTFV
+537 EHFNFTFI

-555 VIAIS
+555 VVAIA
-560 IRRGTPVTQRQ
+560 IRRGTPIVQRQ
-571 GAIVNRIES
+571 GVILNRVES

-595 NIPPAVAAAAGGLT
+595 NIPPAIASAYGGIS

-620 APVAPAVGGDLPT
+620 APVMPAVGGDLPA
-633 FRSVRRGA
+633 FRSVRRG

>member
-1 MAPDLRTV
+1 MAPDPRTV

-112 AVEARVRAA
+112 AAEARVRAA

-633 FRSVRRGA
+633 FRNVRRGA

>member
-1 MAPDLRTV
+1 MASDPRTL
-9 RTDSNGRANFLTLV
+9 RTDSRFRANFVTFV
-23 LILIVGVCVAR
+23 LILVAGVCVAR

-50 EAQLRTTVTSEPI
+50 AAQLRTTVTNEPI

-89 SVVSAADRAATA
+89 SSTSVTDRAATA
-101 DALATSLALTP
+101 EALIEALALSPSTASK
-112 AVEARVRAA
+112 VRAV

-126 KWAVLLPALDEA
+126 KWAVLLPTLDDA
-138 QTDIVR
+138 QTEIVR
-144 GEIAASRV
+144 GEIAADRV

-173 TSLASHVLGFVNADG
+173 TTLASHVLGFVNADG
-188 RGQYGLEEYYNE
+188 VGQYGLEEYYNE

-209 TTVRGANGQ
+209 TTIRGSDGQ

-223 VTAGRTPANL
+223 VTAGRTPSNL

-312 MKSITSVAAL
+312 MKAITSVAAL
-322 ESGLYGPSTYIQD
+322 ESGLYTPTSRIQD
-335 EEILT
+335 ETVLT

-364 LAWSRNI
+364 LAWSRNVI
-371 VFSKVGLSLG
+371 FSKVGLSLG
-381 GNTRE
+381 SDARE
-386 AAAQLYA
+386 SAARMYA

-462 LVEAVDGVTIP
+462 LVESIDGVTVP
-473 ITVRGTATTP
+473 ITVRGAATSP
-483 EVSAQMVRM
+483 EVSAHMVHM
-492 TGQVTSSVPVYA
+492 TSQVTSSVPFYA
-504 KLTRMDG
+504 RLTQMDG
-511 YAYGGK
+511 YSYGGK
-517 TGTAQIWLKEA
+517 TGTAQIWLKDA
-528 DGGKGAWDY
+528 DGGKGAWDF

-550 TSPEY
+550 TAPEY

-595 NIPPAVAAAAGGLT
+595 NIPPAVAAATGGLT

-620 APVAPAVGGDLPT
+620 APVMPAVGGDLPT
-633 FRSVRRGA
+633 FRSGRRG

>member
-1 MAPDLRTV
+1 MASDPRTL
-9 RTDSNGRANFLTLV
+9 RTDSRSRANFVTFV
-23 LILIVGVCVAR
+23 LILVAGVCVAR

-50 EAQLRTTVTSEPI
+50 AAQLRTTVTNEPI

-89 SVVSAADRAATA
+89 SSTSVTDRAATA
-101 DALATSLALTP
+101 EALIEALALSPSTASK
-112 AVEARVRAA
+112 VRAV

-126 KWAVLLPALDEA
+126 KWAVLLPTLDDA
-138 QTDIVR
+138 QTEIVR
-144 GEIAASRV
+144 GEIAANRV

-173 TSLASHVLGFVNADG
+173 TTLASHVLGFVNADG
-188 RGQYGLEEYYNE
+188 VGQYGLEEYYNE

-209 TTVRGANGQ
+209 TTIRGSDGQ

-223 VTAGRTPANL
+223 VTAGRTPSNL

-312 MKSITSVAAL
+312 MKAITSVAAL
-322 ESGLYGPSTYIQD
+322 ESGLYTPTSRIQD
-335 EEILT
+335 ETVLT

-371 VFSKVGLSLG
+371 IFSKVGLSLG
-381 GNTRE
+381 SDARE
-386 AAAQLYA
+386 AAARMYA

-462 LVEAVDGVTIP
+462 LVESIDGVTVP
-473 ITVRGTATTP
+473 ITVRGAATSP
-483 EVSAQMVRM
+483 EVSAHMVHM
-492 TGQVTSSVPVYA
+492 TSQVTSSVPFYA
-504 KLTRMDG
+504 RLTQMDG
-511 YAYGGK
+511 YSYGGK
-517 TGTAQIWLKEA
+517 TGTAQIWLKDA
-528 DGGKGAWDY
+528 DGGKGAWDF

-550 TSPEY
+550 TAPE
-555 VIAIS
+555 
-560 IRRGTPVTQRQ
+560 
-571 GAIVNRIES
+571 
-580 FELFRR
+580 
-586 VAQDLISVY
+586 
-595 NIPPAVAAAAGGLT
+595 
-609 SPTHPGVPEPS
+609 
-620 APVAPAVGGDLPT
+620 
-633 FRSVRRGA
+633 

>member
-1 MAPDLRTV
+1 MAPDPRTV
-9 RTDSNGRANFLTLV
+9 RTDSRLRANIVTFV
-23 LILIVGVCVAR
+23 LILIATICVAR

-44 QLLEAA
+44 QLLDAGA
-50 EAQLRTTVTSEPI
+50 AQLRTTVTNEPI

-89 SVVSAADRAATA
+89 AALSVADRASTA
-101 DALATSLALTP
+101 DALVTALALSPLNATK
-112 AVEARVRAA
+112 VRAV

-126 KWAVLLPALDEA
+126 KWAVLLPALDDA

-144 GEIAASRV
+144 GEIAADRV

-173 TSLASHVLGFVNADG
+173 TTLASHILGFVNSDG
-188 RGQYGLEEYYNE
+188 GGQYGLEEYYNE
-200 QLAGAASVS
+200 QLAGAASIS
-209 TTVRGANGQ
+209 TTVRGTDGQ

-223 VTAGRTPANL
+223 VTTGRTPSNL

-248 VTTAGIADD
+248 VATAGIADD

-289 TAARDPSRFINPAT
+289 TAARDPGRFINPAT

-312 MKSITSVAAL
+312 MKAITSVAAL
-322 ESGLYGPSTYIQD
+322 ESGLYTPTTKIQD
-335 EEILT
+335 EALLT

-371 VFSKVGLSLG
+371 IFSKVGLSLG
-381 GNTRE
+381 SNARE
-386 AAAQLYA
+386 AAARLYA

-416 NDPADRRWREIDVAN
+416 NDPADRRWREIDIAN

-462 LVEAVDGVTIP
+462 LVESVDGVTIP
-473 ITVRGTATTP
+473 ITVRGTATSP

-492 TGQVTSSVPVYA
+492 TSQVTSSVPFYA

-517 TGTAQIWLKEA
+517 TGTAQIWLKDA
-528 DGGKGAWDY
+528 DGGKGAWDF

-550 TSPEY
+550 TAPEY

-595 NIPPAVAAAAGGLT
+595 NISPAVAAAAGGLT
-609 SPTHPGVPEPS
+609 PPTHPGAPEPS
-620 APVAPAVGGDLPT
+620 APVMPAVGGDLPT
-633 FRSVRRGA
+633 FRSVRRG

>member
-1 MAPDLRTV
+1 MAPDSRMV
-9 RTDSNGRANFLTLV
+9 RTDSRLRANLV
-23 LILIVGVCVAR
+23 AAGLILIAVVCVAR

-44 QLLEAA
+44 RLLEAA
-50 EAQLRTTVTSEPI
+50 AAQMRTTVTNEPI

-89 SVVSAADRAATA
+89 ANLSATDRAATA
-101 DALATSLALTP
+101 DALASALALSP
-112 AVEARVRAA
+112 ANATKVRAL

-126 KWAVLLPALDEA
+126 KWVVLLPALDDA
-138 QTDIVR
+138 QTDIVQS
-144 GEIAASRV
+144 EIAADRV

-173 TSLASHVLGFVNADG
+173 TSLASHLLGFVNSDG
-188 RGQYGLEEYYNE
+188 GGQYGLEEYYNE

-209 TTVRGANGQ
+209 TTVRGTDGQ
-218 LETTQ
+218 LTTTQ
-223 VTAGRTPANL
+223 VSAGRTPVNL

-248 VTTAGIADD
+248 VATAGIADD

-271 AIISSASWPSY
+271 GVISSASWPAY
-282 DANNFGV
+282 DANSFGA

-312 MKSITSVAAL
+312 MKAITSVAAL
-322 ESGLYGPSTYIQD
+322 ESGLYTPTSVIQD
-335 EEILT
+335 EEVLT

-347 VRNSDL
+347 VRNSDH

-381 GNTRE
+381 SDARE
-386 AAAQLYA
+386 AAARLYA

-399 FGGKTGIDVVG
+399 FGGKTGIDVAG

-440 TLIQLAV
+440 TLMQLAV

-462 LVEAVDGVTIP
+462 FVDSIDGVPVP

-492 TGQVTSSVPVYA
+492 TGQVTKSVPFYA

-517 TGTAQIWLKEA
+517 TGTAQIWLKNA
-528 DGGKGAWDY
+528 DGGKGAWDSD
-537 EHYNFTFV
+537 HYNFTFV

-620 APVAPAVGGDLPT
+620 APVTPAVGGDLLP
-633 FRSVRRGA
+633 FRSVRRG

>member
-1 MAPDLRTV
+1 MAPDPRTV
-9 RTDSNGRANFLTLV
+9 RTDSRLRANVVTIV
-23 LILIVGVCVAR
+23 LILIAAVCVAR

-44 QLLEAA
+44 RLLDAGA
-50 EAQLRTTVTSEPI
+50 AQLRTTVTNEPI

-89 SVVSAADRAATA
+89 AALSAADRASTA
-101 DALATSLALTP
+101 DALATALALTP
-112 AVEARVRAA
+112 SSASKLGAV

-126 KWAVLLPALDEA
+126 KWAVLLPALDDA
-138 QTDIVR
+138 QTDLVR
-144 GEIAASRV
+144 GEIAADRV

-173 TSLASHVLGFVNADG
+173 TTLASHILGFVNSDG
-188 RGQYGLEEYYNE
+188 GGQYGLEEYYNE

-209 TTVRGANGQ
+209 ATARGADGQ
-218 LETTQ
+218 LATTQ
-223 VTAGRTPANL
+223 VSAGRTPSNL
-233 QLCIDATLQTLVEQE
+233 QLCVDATLQTLVEQE
-248 VTTAGIADD
+248 VSTAGIADD
-257 AESVSAIVMDPYTG
+257 AESVSAIVIDPYTG
-271 AIISSASWPSY
+271 AIISSASWPAY

-312 MKSITSVAAL
+312 MKAITSVAAL
-322 ESGLYGPSTYIQD
+322 ESGLYTPTTTIQD
-335 EEILT
+335 EAVLT

-371 VFSKVGLSLG
+371 IFSKVGLSLG
-381 GNTRE
+381 SNARE
-386 AAAQLYA
+386 AAARLYA

-416 NDPADRRWREIDVAN
+416 NDPATRRWREIDVAN
-431 ASFGQGVGT
+431 AAFGQGVGT
-440 TLIQLAV
+440 TLMQLAV

-462 LVEAVDGVTIP
+462 FVEAVDGVPVP
-473 ITVRGTATTP
+473 ITIRGTATTP
-483 EVSAQMVRM
+483 QVSAQMVRM
-492 TGQVTSSVPVYA
+492 TGQVTKSVPFYA

-517 TGTAQIWLKEA
+517 TGTAQIWLKNA
-528 DGGKGAWDY
+528 DGGKGGWDSD
-537 EHYNFTFV
+537 HYNFTFI

-550 TSPEY
+550 TAPEY

-560 IRRGTPVTQRQ
+560 IRRGTPLTQRQ
-571 GAIVNRIES
+571 GVIVNGIES

-609 SPTHPGVPEPS
+609 PPTHPGAPEPS
-620 APVAPAVGGDLPT
+620 APVMPAVGGDLPT
-633 FRSVRRGA
+633 FRSVRRG

>member
-1 MAPDLRTV
+1 MAPDPRTV
-9 RTDSNGRANFLTLV
+9 RTDSRLRANIVTFV
-23 LILIVGVCVAR
+23 LILIAAVCVAR

-44 QLLEAA
+44 RLLDAGA
-50 EAQLRTTVTSEPI
+50 AQLRTTVTNEPI

-89 SVVSAADRAATA
+89 VALSVADRASTA
-101 DALATSLALTP
+101 DALVTALALSPLNATK
-112 AVEARVRAA
+112 VRAV

-126 KWAVLLPALDEA
+126 KWAVLLPALDDA

-144 GEIAASRV
+144 GEIAADRV

-173 TSLASHVLGFVNADG
+173 TTLASHILGFVNSDG
-188 RGQYGLEEYYNE
+188 GGQYGLEEYYNE
-200 QLAGAASVS
+200 QLAGAASIS
-209 TTVRGANGQ
+209 TTVRGTDGQ

-223 VTAGRTPANL
+223 VTTGRTPSNL

-248 VTTAGIADD
+248 VATAGIADD

-289 TAARDPSRFINPAT
+289 TAAQDPSRFINPAT

-322 ESGLYGPSTYIQD
+322 ESGLYTPTTKIQD
-335 EEILT
+335 EALLT

-371 VFSKVGLSLG
+371 IFSKVGLSLG
-381 GNTRE
+381 SNARE
-386 AAAQLYA
+386 AAARLYA

-462 LVEAVDGVTIP
+462 LVEFVDGVTIP

-483 EVSAQMVRM
+483 DVSAQMVRM
-492 TGQVTSSVPVYA
+492 TSQVTSSVPFYA

-517 TGTAQIWLKEA
+517 TGTAQIWLKDA
-528 DGGKGAWDY
+528 DGGKGAWDF

-550 TSPEY
+550 TAPEY

-595 NIPPAVAAAAGGLT
+595 NISPAVAAAAGGLT
-609 SPTHPGVPEPS
+609 PPTHPGTPEPS
-620 APVAPAVGGDLPT
+620 APVMPAVGGDLPT
-633 FRSVRRGA
+633 FRSVRRS

>member
-1 MAPDLRTV
+1 MAPDPRTV
-9 RTDSNGRANFLTLV
+9 RTDSRGRANLV
-23 LILIVGVCVAR
+23 SVLLILIAAICVAR

-50 EAQLRTTVTSEPI
+50 AAQLRTTVTSEPI

-89 SVVSAADRAATA
+89 AALPAADRAATA
-101 DALATSLALTP
+101 DALIAALSLSPARANALRTT
-112 AVEARVRAA
+112 

-126 KWAVLLPALDEA
+126 KWAVLLPALDDA
-138 QTDIVR
+138 QTDLVR
-144 GEIAASRV
+144 AEIAAGRA
-152 RGVTLEEVRVRLYP
+152 RGLTLEEVRVRLYP
-166 QPGGGVG
+166 QPGGGLG
-173 TSLASHVLGFVNADG
+173 TSLASHLLGFVNADG
-188 RGQYGLEEYYNE
+188 GGQYGIEEYYNE

-209 TTVRGANGQ
+209 TTVRGADGQ
-218 LETTQ
+218 LTTTP
-223 VTAGRTPANL
+223 VSSGRTPSNL

-248 VTTAGIADD
+248 VSTAGIADD
-257 AESVSAIVMDPYTG
+257 AESVSAVVMDPYTG
-271 AIISSASWPSY
+271 AVVSSASWPAY

-312 MKSITSVAAL
+312 MKAITSVAAL
-322 ESGLYGPSTYIQD
+322 ESGLYTPSSVIQD
-335 EEILT
+335 EAVLT

-381 GNTRE
+381 SDARE
-386 AAAQLYA
+386 AAKRLYA

-416 NDPADRRWREIDVAN
+416 NDPAARRWREIDVAN

-440 TLIQLAV
+440 TLMQLAV

-453 NGGVLVRPR
+453 NGGTLVRPR
-462 LVEAVDGVTIP
+462 LVDAIDGVPVP

-492 TGQVTSSVPVYA
+492 TNQVTKSVPFYA

-517 TGTAQIWLKEA
+517 TGTAQIWLKDA
-528 DGGKGAWDY
+528 DGGKGAWDSD
-537 EHYNFTFV
+537 HYNFTFV

-550 TSPEY
+550 TAPEY

-586 VAQDLISVY
+586 VAQDLISVF
-595 NIPPAVAAAAGGLT
+595 NIPPAVAAASGGLT

-620 APVAPAVGGDLPT
+620 APVLPAVGGDLPA
-633 FRSVRRGA
+633 FRTWRRG

>member
-1 MAPDLRTV
+1 VAPDPRTV
-9 RTDSNGRANFLTLV
+9 RTDSRLRTNVVTIV
-23 LILIVGVCVAR
+23 LILIAAVCVAR

-39 VVARD
+39 VIARD
-44 QLLEAA
+44 QLLEAGA
-50 EAQLRTTVTSEPI
+50 AQLRSTVTNEPI

-89 SVVSAADRAATA
+89 VALSAVDQASTA
-101 DALATSLALTP
+101 EALVTTLALSPSSATKLR
-112 AVEARVRAA
+112 AV
-121 LESGR
+121 LGSGR
-126 KWAVLLPALDEA
+126 KWAVLLPALDDA
-138 QTDIVR
+138 QTDAVR
-144 GEIAASRV
+144 GEIAADRV
-152 RGVTLEEVRVRLYP
+152 RGVTLEEVRIRLYP

-173 TSLASHVLGFVNADG
+173 TTLASHILGFVNADG
-188 RGQYGLEEYYNE
+188 GGQYGLEEYYNE

-209 TTVRGANGQ
+209 TTVRGSDGQ
-218 LETTQ
+218 MVTTE
-223 VTAGRTPANL
+223 VSAGRTPSNL

-271 AIISSASWPSY
+271 AIISSASWPAY
-282 DANNFGV
+282 DSNNFGV

-312 MKSITSVAAL
+312 MKAITSVAAL
-322 ESGLYGPSTYIQD
+322 ESGLYTPMTVIQD
-335 EEILT
+335 QAVLT

-347 VRNSDL
+347 VRNADH

-371 VFSKVGLSLG
+371 IFSKVGLSLG
-381 GNTRE
+381 TTTSE
-386 AAAQLYA
+386 AASRLYA

-399 FGGKTGIDVVG
+399 FGGKTGVDIPG
-410 ESQGLV
+410 ENQGLV
-416 NDPADRRWREIDVAN
+416 NNPANQRWRQIDLAN

-462 LVEAVDGVTIP
+462 VVESVDGVPVP

-483 EVSAQMVRM
+483 EVAAQLVKM
-492 TGQVTSSVPVYA
+492 TGQVTKSVPFYA
-504 KLTRMDG
+504 RLTRMDG
-511 YAYGGK
+511 YANGGK
-517 TGTAQIWLKEA
+517 SGTAQIWLKDA
-528 DGGKGAWDY
+528 DGGKGAWDS
-537 EHYNFTFV
+537 EHFNFTFI

-550 TSPEY
+550 TAPEY

-560 IRRGTPVTQRQ
+560 IRRGTPEVQRQ
-571 GAIVNRIES
+571 GVILNRIES

-620 APVAPAVGGDLPT
+620 APVMPAVGGDLPA
-633 FRSVRRGA
+633 FRNGRRG

>member
-1 MAPDLRTV
+1 MAPDPRTV
-9 RTDSNGRANFLTLV
+9 RTDSRLRANIVTFV
-23 LILIVGVCVAR
+23 LILIATICVAR

-44 QLLEAA
+44 QLLDAGA
-50 EAQLRTTVTSEPI
+50 AQLRTTVTNEPI

-89 SVVSAADRAATA
+89 AALSAVDRASTA
-101 DALATSLALTP
+101 DALVTALALSPSNATK
-112 AVEARVRAA
+112 VRAV

-126 KWAVLLPALDEA
+126 KWAVLLPALDDA

-144 GEIAASRV
+144 GEIAADRV

-173 TSLASHVLGFVNADG
+173 TTLASHIIGFVNSDG
-188 RGQYGLEEYYNE
+188 GGQYGLEEYYNE

-209 TTVRGANGQ
+209 TTVRGTDGQ

-223 VTAGRTPANL
+223 VTTGRTPSSL

-248 VTTAGIADD
+248 VATAGIADD

-289 TAARDPSRFINPAT
+289 TAARDPGRFINPAT

-312 MKSITSVAAL
+312 MKAITSVAAL
-322 ESGLYGPSTYIQD
+322 ESGLYTPTTKIQD
-335 EEILT
+335 EALLT

-371 VFSKVGLSLG
+371 IFSKVGLSLG
-381 GNTRE
+381 SNARE
-386 AAAQLYA
+386 AAARLYA

-416 NDPADRRWREIDVAN
+416 NDPTDRRWREIDVAN

-462 LVEAVDGVTIP
+462 LVESVDGVTIP
-473 ITVRGTATTP
+473 ITVRGTATSP
-483 EVSAQMVRM
+483 EISAQMVRM
-492 TGQVTSSVPVYA
+492 TSQVTSSVPFYA

-517 TGTAQIWLKEA
+517 TGTAQIWLKDA
-528 DGGKGAWDY
+528 DGGKGAWDF

-550 TSPEY
+550 TAPEY

-595 NIPPAVAAAAGGLT
+595 NISPAVAAAAGGLT
-609 SPTHPGVPEPS
+609 PPTHPGAPEPS
-620 APVAPAVGGDLPT
+620 APVMPAVGGDLPT
-633 FRSVRRGA
+633 FRSVRRG

>member
-1 MAPDLRTV
+1 MAPDPRTV
-9 RTDSNGRANFLTLV
+9 RTDSRLRANIVTFV
-23 LILIVGVCVAR
+23 LILIATICVAR

-39 VVARD
+39 VGARD
-44 QLLEAA
+44 QLLDAGA
-50 EAQLRTTVTSEPI
+50 AQLRTTVTNEPI

-89 SVVSAADRAATA
+89 AALSAVDRASTA
-101 DALATSLALTP
+101 DALVTALALSPSNATK
-112 AVEARVRAA
+112 VRAV

-126 KWAVLLPALDEA
+126 KWAVLLPALDDA

-144 GEIAASRV
+144 GEIAADRV

-173 TSLASHVLGFVNADG
+173 TTLASHIIGFVNSDG
-188 RGQYGLEEYYNE
+188 GGQYGLEEYYNE

-209 TTVRGANGQ
+209 TTVRGTDGQ

-223 VTAGRTPANL
+223 VTTGRTPSNL

-248 VTTAGIADD
+248 VATAGIADD

-312 MKSITSVAAL
+312 MKAITSVAAL
-322 ESGLYGPSTYIQD
+322 ESGLYTPTTKIQD
-335 EEILT
+335 EALLT

-371 VFSKVGLSLG
+371 IFSKVGLSLG
-381 GNTRE
+381 SNARE
-386 AAAQLYA
+386 AAARLYA

-440 TLIQLAV
+440 TLMQLAD

-462 LVEAVDGVTIP
+462 LVESVDGVTIP
-473 ITVRGTATTP
+473 ITVRGRATTP

-492 TGQVTSSVPVYA
+492 TSQVTKSVPFYA

-517 TGTAQIWLKEA
+517 TGTAQIWLKDA
-528 DGGKGAWDY
+528 DGGKGAWDF

-550 TSPEY
+550 TAPEY

-595 NIPPAVAAAAGGLT
+595 NISPAVAAAAGGLT
-609 SPTHPGVPEPS
+609 PPTHPGAPEPS
-620 APVAPAVGGDLPT
+620 APVMPAVGGDLPT
-633 FRSVRRGA
+633 FRSVRRG

>member
-1 MAPDLRTV
+1 MAPDSRAV
-9 RTDSNGRANFLTLV
+9 RTDSRLRANLV
-23 LILIVGVCVAR
+23 SALLLLNAVVCVAR

-50 EAQLRTTVTSEPI
+50 AAQMRTTVTNEPI

-89 SVVSAADRAATA
+89 ANLTATDRAATA
-101 DALATSLALTP
+101 DALASALALSPSNATK
-112 AVEARVRAA
+112 VRT
-121 LESGR
+121 LIESGR
-126 KWAVLLPALDEA
+126 KWVVLLPALDDA

-144 GEIAASRV
+144 GEIAADRV

-173 TSLASHVLGFVNADG
+173 TSLASHILGFVNSDG
-188 RGQYGLEEYYNE
+188 GGQYGLEEYYNE

-209 TTVRGANGQ
+209 TTVRSSDGQ
-218 LETTQ
+218 LTTTQ
-223 VTAGRTPANL
+223 VSAGRTPANL

-248 VTTAGIADD
+248 VATAGIADD
-257 AESVSAIVMDPYTG
+257 AESVNAIVMDPYTG
-271 AIISSASWPSY
+271 GVISSASWPAY
-282 DANNFGV
+282 DANSFGV

-312 MKSITSVAAL
+312 MKAITSVAAL
-322 ESGLYGPSTYIQD
+322 ESGLYTPTSVIQD
-335 EEILT
+335 EEVLT

-347 VRNSDL
+347 VRNADH

-381 GNTRE
+381 GNARE
-386 AAAQLYA
+386 AAARLYA

-440 TLIQLAV
+440 TLMQLAV

-462 LVEAVDGVTIP
+462 LVDSIDGVPVP

-492 TGQVTSSVPVYA
+492 TGQVTKSVPFYA

-517 TGTAQIWLKEA
+517 TGTAQIWLKSA
-528 DGGKGAWDY
+528 DGGKGAWDSD
-537 EHYNFTFV
+537 HYNFTFI

-595 NIPPAVAAAAGGLT
+595 NIPPAVAAAAGGFT

-620 APVAPAVGGDLPT
+620 APVMPAVGGDLPT
-633 FRSVRRGA
+633 FRSVRRG

>member
-1 MAPDLRTV
+1 
-9 RTDSNGRANFLTLV
+9 
-23 LILIVGVCVAR
+23 
-34 LGYWQ
+34 
-39 VVARD
+39 
-44 QLLEAA
+44 
-50 EAQLRTTVTSEPI
+50 
-63 RGTITDR
+63 
-70 TGAVVLATTV
+70 
-80 LRHRLLSQG
+80 
-89 SVVSAADRAATA
+89 
-101 DALATSLALTP
+101 
-112 AVEARVRAA
+112 
-121 LESGR
+121 
-126 KWAVLLPALDEA
+126 
-138 QTDIVR
+138 
-144 GEIAASRV
+144 
-152 RGVTLEEVRVRLYP
+152 
-166 QPGGGVG
+166 
-173 TSLASHVLGFVNADG
+173 
-188 RGQYGLEEYYNE
+188 
-200 QLAGAASVS
+200 
-209 TTVRGANGQ
+209 
-218 LETTQ
+218 
-223 VTAGRTPANL
+223 
-233 QLCIDATLQTLVEQE
+233 LQTLVEQE
-248 VTTAGIADD
+248 VATAGIADD
-257 AESVSAIVMDPYTG
+257 AESVSAIVIDPYTG
-271 AIISSASWPSY
+271 GVISSASWPAY
-282 DANNFGV
+282 DANSFGV

-312 MKSITSVAAL
+312 MKAITSVAAL
-322 ESGLYGPSTYIQD
+322 ESGLYTPTTVIQD
-335 EEILT
+335 EAVLT

-381 GNTRE
+381 GNARE
-386 AAAQLYA
+386 AAARLYA

-440 TLIQLAV
+440 TLMQLAV

-462 LVEAVDGVTIP
+462 FVEAVDGVPVP

-492 TGQVTSSVPVYA
+492 TGQVTKSVPFYA

-517 TGTAQIWLKEA
+517 TGTAQIWLKNA
-528 DGGKGAWDY
+528 DGGKGAWDSD
-537 EHYNFTFV
+537 HYNFTFI

-550 TSPEY
+550 TAPEY

-620 APVAPAVGGDLPT
+620 APVMPAVGGDLPT
-633 FRSVRRGA
+633 FRSWRRG

>member
-1 MAPDLRTV
+1 MAPDPRTV
-9 RTDSNGRANFLTLV
+9 RTDSHGRANFLTLV
-23 LILIVGVCVAR
+23 LILIAGVCVAR

-50 EAQLRTTVTSEPI
+50 AAQLRTTVTNEPI

-89 SVVSAADRAATA
+89 TVLSAEDRASTA
-101 DALATSLALTP
+101 EALVTSLALNPSSATK
-112 AVEARVRAA
+112 VRAV

-126 KWAVLLPALDEA
+126 KWAVLLPALDDA

-144 GEIAASRV
+144 GEIAADRV

-173 TSLASHVLGFVNADG
+173 TTLASHVLGFVNGDG
-188 RGQYGLEEYYNE
+188 SGQYGLEEYYNE

-209 TTVRGANGQ
+209 TTVRGSDGQ

-223 VTAGRTPANL
+223 VTAGRTPSNL

-271 AIISSASWPSY
+271 AVISSASWPSY

-312 MKSITSVAAL
+312 MKAITSVAAL
-322 ESGLYGPSTYIQD
+322 ESGLYTPSTYIQD
-335 EEILT
+335 EAVLT

-371 VFSKVGLSLG
+371 IFSKVGLSLG
-381 GNTRE
+381 SNARE
-386 AAAQLYA
+386 AAARLYA

-399 FGGKTGIDVVG
+399 FGGKTGIDIVG

-416 NDPADRRWREIDVAN
+416 NDPAERRWREIDVAN

-462 LVEAVDGVTIP
+462 LVESVDGVPIP
-473 ITVRGTATTP
+473 ITIRGTATTP
-483 EVSAQMVRM
+483 EASAQMVRM
-492 TGQVTSSVPVYA
+492 TSQVTSSVPFYT

-517 TGTAQIWLKEA
+517 TGTAQIWLKNA
-528 DGGKGAWDY
+528 DGGKGAWDF

-550 TSPEY
+550 TAPEY

-609 SPTHPGVPEPS
+609 SPTHPGAPEPS
-620 APVAPAVGGDLPT
+620 APVMPAVGGDLPT
-633 FRSVRRGA
+633 FRSVRRG

>member
-1 MAPDLRTV
+1 MAPDPRTV
-9 RTDSNGRANFLTLV
+9 RTDSRLRANIVTFV
-23 LILIVGVCVAR
+23 LILIATVCVAR

-44 QLLEAA
+44 QLLDAGA
-50 EAQLRTTVTSEPI
+50 AQLRTTVTNEPI

-89 SVVSAADRAATA
+89 AALSAADRASTA
-101 DALATSLALTP
+101 DALVTALALSPSNATK
-112 AVEARVRAA
+112 VRAV

-126 KWAVLLPALDEA
+126 KWAVLLPALDDA

-144 GEIAASRV
+144 GEIAADRV

-173 TSLASHVLGFVNADG
+173 TTLASHILGFVNSDG
-188 RGQYGLEEYYNE
+188 GGQYGLEEYYNE

-209 TTVRGANGQ
+209 TTVRGTDGQ

-223 VTAGRTPANL
+223 VTTGRTPSNL

-248 VTTAGIADD
+248 VATAGIADD

-289 TAARDPSRFINPAT
+289 TAARDPGRFINPAT

-312 MKSITSVAAL
+312 MKAITSVAAL
-322 ESGLYGPSTYIQD
+322 ESGLYTPTTKIQD
-335 EEILT
+335 EALLT

-371 VFSKVGLSLG
+371 IFSKVGLSLG
-381 GNTRE
+381 SNARE
-386 AAAQLYA
+386 AAARLYA

-416 NDPADRRWREIDVAN
+416 NDPADRRWREIDMAN
-431 ASFGQGVGT
+431 ASFGHGVGT
-440 TLIQLAV
+440 TLMQLAV

-462 LVEAVDGVTIP
+462 LVESVDGVTIP

-492 TGQVTSSVPVYA
+492 TSQVTKSVPFYA

-517 TGTAQIWLKEA
+517 TGTAQIWLKDA
-528 DGGKGAWDY
+528 DGGKGAWDSD
-537 EHYNFTFV
+537 HYNFTFV

-550 TSPEY
+550 TAPEY

-560 IRRGTPVTQRQ
+560 IRRGTPLTQRQ
-571 GAIVNRIES
+571 GVIVNRIES

-595 NIPPAVAAAAGGLT
+595 NISPAVAAAAGGLT
-609 SPTHPGVPEPS
+609 PPTHPGAPEPS
-620 APVAPAVGGDLPT
+620 APVMPAVGGDLPT
-633 FRSVRRGA
+633 FRSVRRG